1 MGNSQ
6 WLLLL
11 WWFWEDNDILHHLL
25 WWPVYLQKW
34 TVCWDWGQESVHNIQ
49 CTYLT
54 AGSFYLLFCRCN
66 SDPDCFDL
74 SDEFDCKLINPGQSY
89 QVRHHFWVIL
99 LSSAHFCTSPSL
111 LRHPWSTLARAKLVS
126 TSLLTLSLSWT
137 SMRSAQYSMSSSS
150 CTTHGLTQGGICV
163 TYTIHSYLFIF
174 IFLLYIL
181 FKAGLLQSESR
192 LWSECFVSGG
202 EAGDLG
208 AQAGVLQHRE
218 QAGHPGRWWLHHHH
232 WKGR

>member
-1 MGNSQ
+1 M
-6 WLLLL
+6 L
-11 WWFWEDNDILHHLL
+11 W
-25 WWPVYLQKW
+25 
-34 TVCWDWGQESVHNIQ
+34 
-49 CTYLT
+49 TYLT
-54 AGSFYLLFCRCN
+54 EGSLTSCRCN

-89 QVRHHFWVIL
+89 QVKHHFWVIL
-99 LSSAHFCTSPSL
+99 LSSAHCCTSPSL

-126 TSLLTLSLSWT
+126 TFPLTLSPSWT
-137 SMRSAQYSMSSSS
+137 SMRSAQYSMFSSS
-150 CTTHGLTQGGICV
+150 CTTHGLTPGGNCV
-163 TYTIHSYLFIF
+163 SCYTIHSYSYFCSAS
-174 IFLLYIL
+174 LL
-181 FKAGLLQSESR
+181 KAGLLQSESR

-218 QAGHPGRWWLHHHH
+218 PAGHPGGWRLHHHY